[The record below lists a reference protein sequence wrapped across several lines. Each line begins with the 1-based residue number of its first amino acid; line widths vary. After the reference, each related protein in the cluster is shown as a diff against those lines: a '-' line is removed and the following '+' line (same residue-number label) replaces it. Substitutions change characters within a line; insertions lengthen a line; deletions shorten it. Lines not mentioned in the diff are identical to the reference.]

1 MKIFNAATAFAALLL
16 VPAAWAQTSAG
27 SPARSADAPAASKIA
42 VLNFQAA
49 IASTG
54 EGKQA
59 LAELQT
65 QFTPRQTE
73 LENLSKQIDD
83 LRARLRNGASTLSDD
98 EKARLAREGDQMTR
112 ALQRKQQDLQDDAN
126 EAQRE
131 VYDRFGRKMVDILD
145 RYAKDNGFGVVID
158 DSQSPTVLYAAP
170 QVEITQDIIRL
181 YDQTYPVK
189 SSGAT
194 SGQPRSTTPRPST
207 PAPKPP
213 APKPPA
219 PTPQKP

>member
-1 MKIFNAATAFAALLL
+1 MKIRNAATAVAALLL
-16 VPAAWAQTSAG
+16 VPAAWAQTGTTGTPAHSAEA
-27 SPARSADAPAASKIA
+27 PAPAASKVA

-49 IASTG
+49 IAGTG

-65 QFTPRQTE
+65 QFAPRNAE
-73 LENLSKQIDD
+73 LENLNKQIED
-83 LRARLRNGASTLSDD
+83 LRTRLRNGTSTLSDD
-98 EKARLAREGDQMTR
+98 EKARLARQGDQLTR
-112 ALQRKQQDLQDDAN
+112 TLQRKQQDVQDDAN

-131 VYDRFGRKMVDILD
+131 VVDRLGRKMVDILD
-145 RYAKDNGFGVVID
+145 RYARDNAFGVVID

-189 SSGAT
+189 ASAT
-194 SGQPRSTTPRPST
+194 SPARPATPRP
-207 PAPKPP
+207 ANP

>member
-1 MKIFNAATAFAALLL
+1 MKIRSAATAFAALLL
-16 VPAAWAQTSAG
+16 VPAAWAQSGTAG
-27 SPARSADAPAASKIA
+27 TPARSAEATAPAPSKVA

-49 IASTG
+49 IAGTG

-65 QFTPRQTE
+65 QFAPRNSE
-73 LENLSKQIDD
+73 LENLNKQIED
-83 LRARLRNGASTLSDD
+83 LRTRLRNGASTLSDD
-98 EKARLAREGDQMTR
+98 EKARLARQGDQLTR
-112 ALQRKQQDLQDDAN
+112 TLQRKQQDVQDDAN

-131 VYDRFGRKMVDILD
+131 VVDRLGRKMVDILD
-145 RYAKDNGFGVVID
+145 RYARDNGFGVVID

-189 SSGAT
+189 ASAT
-194 SGQPRSTTPRPST
+194 TPPRPATPRP
-207 PAPKPP
+207 ANP